1 MNWGKGITITIILFV
16 SFIIYLVFTCMKQT
30 DIHLVSDDYY
40 EQEIA
45 YQQVIDKKSNLE
57 KLGGKPKMSV
67 LSSKELLLDM
77 SGLSQWDQSQGSIQ
91 MFRPSNP
98 SLDRTFN
105 LSLDNHGQQV
115 ITMDNLQSGK
125 WICKI
130 NWKRLGTEYYFE
142 QTVMVP

>member
-30 DIHLVSDDYY
+30 DIHLVSADYY

-45 YQQVIDKKSNLE
+45 YQQIIDKKSNLE
-57 KLGGKPKMSV
+57 KLGGKPK
-67 LSSKELLLDM
+67 LSIISSRELLLDM
-77 SGLSQWDQSQGSIQ
+77 SGLSQWDQSQGSVQ
-91 MFRPSNP
+91 MFRPSDP
-98 SLDRTFN
+98 SLDKQFD
-105 LSLDNHGQQV
+105 LSLDNEGRQ
-115 ITMDNLQSGK
+115 IINMDRLKSGK

-130 NWKRLGTEYYFE
+130 SWNRLGTEYYFE